1 MLLGVR
7 QCGKTYIIEEFCKNE
22 YNNYSKINLLKRED
36 IADLFKRP
44 IDAEEK
50 LNILKDILQLYFKDM
65 RKYVSSNAESL
76 KIERVYKSLP
86 SQLMNVSKKF
96 QYSTFI
102 FNIFN

>member
-1 MLLGVR
+1 MLFGVR

-22 YNNYSKINLLKRED
+22 YKNYSKINLLKRED
-36 IADLFKRP
+36 IVDLFKRP

-50 LNILKDILQLYFKDM
+50 LNILKDILQSYFKDM
-65 RKYVSSNAESL
+65 RKYVSNDAESL